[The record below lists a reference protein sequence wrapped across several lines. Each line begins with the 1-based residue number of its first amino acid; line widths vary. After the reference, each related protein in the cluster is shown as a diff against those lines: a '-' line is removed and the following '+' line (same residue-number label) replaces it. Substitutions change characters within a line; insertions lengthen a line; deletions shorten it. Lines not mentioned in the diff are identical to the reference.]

1 MVWFRFIVFIATFK
15 YRVHFSPSTTLVV
28 IGIDCTGS
36 CKSNYHTITIKKNG
50 VAVLNGQEGN
60 DNNINLNDFIGIYY
74 S

>member
-1 MVWFRFIVFIATFK
+1 ML

-36 CKSNYHTITIKKNG
+36 CKSNYHTIMIKKMVWP